1 MCIRDRRRAV
11 APWMSEYDE
20 GSLCPSQQRLAEGLF
35 VRAESSYR
43 KHQAVATLGARRI
56 CPQWGRLQMIFCV
69 KLSINNHIVGLI
81 HKKHIIRTCL
91 MYHAAC
97 KVEFQPFKR
106 LYSQLTFFN
115 FLKIRFR
122 IVSNLGCS
130 QNRQNRYTNKNK
142 YLVTNTSEPRM
153 PQHRTWCQASR
164 QSRTWY
170 HTYVGI
176 PDFRNRPVG
185 VTALFSEPL
194 VSHTNSKYFFPKTR
208 LRF

>member
-1 MCIRDRRRAV
+1 MHYPPGTYLRGILMRVASVGCLPGAWRRGSWHFQV
-11 APWMSEYDE
+11 A
-20 GSLCPSQQRLAEGLF
+20 SLHLYSSMDLLF
-35 VRAESSYR
+35 VRF
-43 KHQAVATLGARRI
+43 T
-56 CPQWGRLQMIFCV
+56 IFPSWANV
-69 KLSINNHIVGLI
+69 GLVHKNHIV
-81 HKKHIIRTCL
+81 RTCL